1 MSDPTDLI
9 SLVEGLGAAK
19 VLCVGDVILDHFQYG
34 RVERISPEAPIPVLK
49 LERQDTM
56 LGGAGNVVRN
66 LAALKSHVRFFS
78 VVGNDHDGREVKI
91 LLADQGVNDAPL
103 IDDKR
108 RTSIK
113 TRFLADGQ
121 QMLRTDRE
129 TDIALDGEKEKEL
142 IDAVQGAMADCN
154 VMVLSDY
161 RKGVLTR
168 SALKTLIE
176 SARKTGIT
184 VIVDPKGNDY
194 SLYQGAGILTPNRRE
209 LTEAT
214 HMAVDTD
221 AQIIAAAEKL
231 ITDHR
236 IDAVLVT
243 RSRDGMTLVQAEGE
257 PCHLSAE
264 AQDIFDVSGAGDT
277 VVAALAAALST
288 GAGLEDAA
296 RLANVAAGIVV
307 GKVGTA
313 VASADDVI
321 GALHHQ
327 HLSSGEAKVMAL
339 EQALDR
345 IDQWRRRGK
354 SIGFTNGCFD
364 LLHPGHISLL
374 QQAASACDRLIIGIN
389 SDTSI
394 KRLKGDDRPVQSEAA
409 RAAVMASLSHVDLII
424 IFAED
429 TPLQL
434 IEAIKPDVLVK
445 GADYTVATVV
455 GAEIVQA
462 YGGRIVLAELSP
474 GHSTTAT
481 IARLARDSGH

>member
-481 IARLARDSGH
+481 IAR